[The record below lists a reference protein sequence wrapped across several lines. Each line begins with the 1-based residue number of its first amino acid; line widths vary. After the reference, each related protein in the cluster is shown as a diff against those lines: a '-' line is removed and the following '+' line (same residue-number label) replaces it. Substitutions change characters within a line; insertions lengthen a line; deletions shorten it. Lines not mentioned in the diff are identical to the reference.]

1 MKMITA
7 HEALQISKNGKEKQ
21 IVAELETLMEKVEY
35 EADEG
40 NTSFVVD
47 NIYKENIDKM
57 KELGYT
63 VEFINDTMWGS
74 YYSILWGEDKSAKR
88 KKKGIPF

>member
-1 MKMITA
+1 MKVITA
-7 HEALQISKNGKEKQ
+7 HEALQISGDGKKRQ
-21 IVAELETLMEKVEY
+21 ITAEFETLMEKVEY

-47 NIYKENIDKM
+47 NMYKENIDKM

-63 VEFINDTMWGS
+63 VEFVNDTMWGS
-74 YYSILWGEDKSAKR
+74 YYSILWGEDKSVKK